1 MALLVDVVPGY
12 GKGALVLEF
21 PDEGGEFARDGDDDL
36 LFAHLAGLQA
46 AIACV
51 ETGPPSP
58 HAAGPPGVGD
68 GDCVVDCFLI

>member
-36 LFAHLAGLQA
+36 LLAHLASLQA
-46 AIACV
+46 AVACV
-51 ETGPPSP
+51 EAVLGAPRDLLHRTRL
-58 HAAGPPGVGD
+58 ALLA
-68 GDCVVDCFLI
+68 